1 MARMTRLTP
10 VGIAILALLVR
21 EPMHPYEMRHRIRTQ
36 EIDRIMK
43 VTHGT
48 LYSTVE
54 RLATDGL
61 IEPVEVNREG
71 KRPERTVYR
80 VTEAGQDRLID
91 ALRDGLMRTTDEYPR
106 LVTMLAFVSLLS
118 PSEVADLLGRRLI
131 VLESRLSANN
141 SAIDVTLKQGLPR
154 VHLIEVEY
162 LTALLRAELDWIRA
176 TIEDIKA
183 GRLTWEET
191 DEAR

>member
-21 EPMHPYEMRHRIRTQ
+21 EPMHPYEMRHRIRKQ

-43 VTHGT
+43 FTHGT

-54 RLATDGL
+54 RLAADGL

-71 KRPERTVYR
+71 RRPERTVYR
-80 VTEAGQDRLID
+80 VTETGQDQLID

-106 LVTMLAFVSLLS
+106 LVTMLAFASLLA
-118 PSEVADLLGRRLI
+118 PEEVADLLDRRRI
-131 VLESRLSANN
+131 VIEARLSAD
-141 SAIDVTLKQGLPR
+141 SAALDATIKQGLDR
-154 VHLIEVEY
+154 IHIIEVEY
-162 LTALLRAELDWIRA
+162 LIALLRAERDWIIA
-176 TIEDIKA
+176 TVDDIRA
-183 GRLTWEET
+183 GRLTW
-191 DEAR
+191 DEADAS

>member
-106 LVTMLAFVSLLS
+106 LVTMLAFASLLS
-118 PSEVADLLGRRLI
+118 PEEVVDLLGRRRI
-131 VLESRLSANN
+131 VLEAELSADN
-141 SAIDVTLKQGLPR
+141 AALDATRKQGLSR
-154 VHLIEVEY
+154 VHIIEVEY
-162 LTALLRAELDWIRA
+162 MIALLRAEIDWVAAMVDDIR
-176 TIEDIKA
+176 T

-191 DEAR
+191 DASR